1 MYVVCLGVSICM
13 KFGLYINN
21 LFSLYSDIE
30 DQESNSSYRY
40 LKFKLVAVT
49 TAFLYISLGTL
60 NKFIFKRFYILT
72 LIFFSLFF
80 CLGLYTCVFDVSSL
94 LSQNTKLYYKILY
107 IKEIEKTMKLESL

>member
-13 KFGLYINN
+13 KCGLYINN